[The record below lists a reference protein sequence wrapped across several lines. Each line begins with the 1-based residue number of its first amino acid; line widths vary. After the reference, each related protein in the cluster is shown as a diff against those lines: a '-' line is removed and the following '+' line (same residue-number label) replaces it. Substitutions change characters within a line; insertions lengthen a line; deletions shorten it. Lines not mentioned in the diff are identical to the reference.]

1 MKEGL
6 ALMALH
12 AWTAA
17 SDHGHGGHA
26 QGQFICWLRTAGAW
40 KPWRREWG
48 KCNLVSLR
56 IPLK

>member
-1 MKEGL
+1 
-6 ALMALH
+6 MALH

>member
-26 QGQFICWLRTAGAW
+26 QGQVHMLASYCWCMETLEEGV
-40 KPWRREWG
+40 G
-48 KCNLVSLR
+48 KVQLGFS
-56 IPLK
+56 